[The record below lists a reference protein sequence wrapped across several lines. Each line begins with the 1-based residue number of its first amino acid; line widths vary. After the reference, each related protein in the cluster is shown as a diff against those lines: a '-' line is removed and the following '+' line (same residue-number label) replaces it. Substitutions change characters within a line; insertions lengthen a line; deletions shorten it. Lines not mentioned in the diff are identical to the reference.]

1 MAGPLFSQQW
11 HRVAELRLRLRQH
24 TSLHRHEYRGEPWY
38 VLYDNITG
46 QVHRF
51 TPEAY
56 QIIGRLDGRRTLGE
70 IWEQVSHSLGD
81 AMPTQHELV
90 QLIGRLHGA
99 NVLAGDGEVD
109 VDELARRQ
117 TRQRRSKWLQM
128 LRSPLGIRIPLLDPE
143 RFVAAT
149 YPLVRPL
156 ISPIGALLWLITVA
170 AALVLAAMHWSSL
183 TDNLAD
189 RVLSVGNI
197 LLLALIYPLIKAIH
211 ELGHAW
217 TTKDAG
223 GEVHEIGI
231 MLLVFFPVPYVD
243 ASAAAACPDKSRRM
257 LVGAAGILV
266 EVFLAALAMFVWAMA
281 EPGMLR
287 ALAFNVMLIAG
298 VSTLLFNGNPLLRF
312 DAYYVLADYLEIPNL
327 FNRANQQVTYLVK
340 RYLLGRREVTSQAES
355 RRESAWLVVYALASF
370 AYRLV
375 IMVFIAVFVAT
386 RYLFVGI
393 LLALW
398 SISMTL
404 LLPLLK
410 MLKTMMADDALEG
423 SRGKAWG
430 WLLAALTAVGVA
442 LFAVPAPYATNVHGV
457 VDTATPN
464 QLRLGASGELI
475 ARHVDNGAEVQRGER
490 LMELAA
496 PELSTEVALLEAQ
509 RRETR
514 EQLTASVGDAGELAI
529 LRETLALVERQLEDA
544 EQRVEATRVVSPRD
558 GLLLMPEGEPPLG
571 MHLERGAEVGVVARP
586 EDLRIRAL
594 LPTHRAET
602 VRDDAETVS
611 LRLPG
616 SAETLASRLQWV
628 SPSSTFEVPSEV
640 LTRDGGGQVALD
652 PQAEQPLTAFRRHYL
667 ADFSADALVEHVA
680 MPSLGSR
687 VHVRIE
693 HPAEPL
699 GYRLWRGLRR
709 AFLRLFDV

>member
-1 MAGPLFSQQW
+1 MAGPLFSQHW

-24 TSLHRHEYRGEPWY
+24 TTLHRHEYRGEPWY

-56 QIIGRLDGRRTLGE
+56 QIIGRLDGQRTLRD

-81 AMPTQHELV
+81 AMPTQTELV
-90 QLIGRLHGA
+90 QLVGRLHSA
-99 NVLAGDGEVD
+99 NVLAGDGD
-109 VDELARRQ
+109 VDIDELSRRQ
-117 TRQRRSKWLQM
+117 TRQRRNKWLQM
-128 LRSPLGIRIPLLDPE
+128 MRSPLGIRIPLLDPE

-149 YPLVRPL
+149 YPLVKPL
-156 ISPIGALLWLITVA
+156 ISPLGALLWLVTVA
-170 AALVLAAMHWSSL
+170 TALVLAGLHWSAL
-183 TDNLAD
+183 TENLAD
-189 RVLSVGNI
+189 RVLSAGN
-197 LLLALIYPLIKAIH
+197 LFMLALIYPLIKAIH

-266 EVFLAALAMFVWAMA
+266 EVFLAALAMFIWAMA

-340 RYLLGRREVTSQAES
+340 RYLLGRREVTSHAET
-355 RRESAWLVVYALASF
+355 RRESAWLVSYALASF

-375 IMVFIAVFVAT
+375 IMIFIAVFVAT

-393 LLALW
+393 ILAIW

-410 MLKTMMADDALEG
+410 MLKAMIADDSLDGA
-423 SRGKAWG
+423 RGKAWG
-430 WLLAALTAVGVA
+430 WLLATLAGLAL
-442 LFAVPAPYATNVHGV
+442 LLLAVPMPYATNVHGV

-464 QLRLGASGELI
+464 QLRLGAGGELSV
-475 ARHVDNGAEVQRGER
+475 RHVDNGAEVRRGDV

-496 PELSTEVALLEAQ
+496 PELATEVALLEAQ
-509 RRETR
+509 RRETL

-529 LRETLALVERQLEDA
+529 LRETLSLVERQLDDA
-544 EQRVEATRVVSPRD
+544 EQRVKATRVVSPRN

-571 MHLERGAEVGVVARP
+571 MYFERGTEIGTLVRP

-602 VRDDAETVS
+602 VRRDAETVS

-616 SAETLASRLQWV
+616 GDEELVSRLQWV

-667 ADFSADALVEHVA
+667 ADFSAEALVDY
-680 MPSLGSR
+680 PSLLALGSR

-693 HPAEPL
+693 HPDEPP
-699 GYRLWRGLRR
+699 GYRLWRSLRR
-709 AFLRLFDV
+709 AFLRLFDL

>member
-1 MAGPLFSQQW
+1 MTSPLFSQHW

-24 TSLHRHEYRGEPWY
+24 TTLHRHEYRGEPWY

-56 QIIGRLDGRRTLGE
+56 QIIGRLDGQRTLHE

-90 QLIGRLHGA
+90 QLIGRLHSA

-128 LRSPLGIRIPLLDPE
+128 LRSPLGIRIPLVDPE
-143 RFVAAT
+143 RFVAAS

-156 ISPIGALLWLITVA
+156 ISPIGGLLWLATVA
-170 AALVLAAMHWSSL
+170 SALLLAAIHWSAL
-183 TDNLAD
+183 TENLAD
-189 RVLSVGNI
+189 RVLSVGN
-197 LLLALIYPLIKAIH
+197 LLLLVLIYPLIKVIH

-217 TTKDAG
+217 ATKDAG
-223 GEVHEIGI
+223 GEVHEVGI

-266 EVFLAALAMFVWAMA
+266 EVFLASLAMFVWVMA
-281 EPGMLR
+281 EPGILR
-287 ALAFNVMLIAG
+287 ALTFNVMLIAG

-312 DAYYVLADYLEIPNL
+312 DAYYVMADYLEIPNL
-327 FNRANQQVTYLVK
+327 FNRANQQVSYLVK
-340 RYLLGRREVTSQAES
+340 RYLLGRREVTSQAET
-355 RRESAWLVVYALASF
+355 RRESFWLVSYALASF

-393 LLALW
+393 ILAIW

-404 LLPLLK
+404 LLPLIK
-410 MLKTMMADDALEG
+410 MLKTMIADDALEG
-423 SRGKAWG
+423 SRGKAWS
-430 WLLAALTAVGVA
+430 WLLITLAGLA
-442 LFAVPAPYATNVHGV
+442 LFLFMVPAPYATNVHGV
-457 VDTATPN
+457 VDTAAPN
-464 QLRLGASGELI
+464 QLRLGASGELRV
-475 ARHVDNGAEVQRGER
+475 RHADNGIEVRRGET
-490 LMELAA
+490 LMELSA
-496 PELSTEVALLEAQ
+496 PELGTEVALLKAQ
-509 RRETR
+509 RRETLER
-514 EQLTASVGDAGELAI
+514 LTANVGDAGELAI

-571 MHLERGAEVGVVARP
+571 MYLERGAEVGAVVRP

-602 VRDDAETVS
+602 VRSDATSVA

-616 SAETLASRLQWV
+616 SDATLASHLQWV
-628 SPSSTFEVPSEV
+628 SPRSTFEIPSEI
-640 LTRDGGGQVALD
+640 LTRDGGGQVALN

-667 ADFSADALVEHVA
+667 ADFSAEALVDNA
-680 MPSLGSR
+680 SMLQLGSR

-693 HPAEPL
+693 HPSEPL
-699 GYRLWRGLRR
+699 GYRLWRSLRR

>member
-11 HRVAELRLRLRQH
+11 HRVADLRLRLRQH

-56 QIIGRLDGRRTLGE
+56 QIIGRLDGHRTLRD

-109 VDELARRQ
+109 IDELARRQ
-117 TRQRRSKWLQM
+117 TRQRRNKWLQM
-128 LRSPLGIRIPLLDPE
+128 VRSPLGIRIPLFDPE
-143 RFVAAT
+143 RLVAAT

-156 ISPIGALLWLITVA
+156 ISPLGGVLWLITVA
-170 AALVLAAMHWSSL
+170 AALLLAAMHWSAL

-189 RVLSVGNI
+189 RVLSAGNL

-355 RRESAWLVVYALASF
+355 RRESAWLVSYALASF

-393 LLALW
+393 LLAIW

-410 MLKTMMADDALEG
+410 MFKTMIADDALEG

-430 WLLAALTAVGVA
+430 WLLTALTTLAVL
-442 LFAVPAPYATNVHGV
+442 LFAVPVPYATNVHGV

-464 QLRLGASGELI
+464 QLRLGASGELSV
-475 ARHVDNGAEVQRGER
+475 RHVDNGDEVQRGER

-496 PELSTEVALLEAQ
+496 PELRTEVALLEAQ
-509 RRETR
+509 RRETL

-529 LRETLALVERQLEDA
+529 LRETLALVERQLDDA
-544 EQRVEATRVVSPRD
+544 EQRVDATRVVSPRD

-571 MHLERGAEVGVVARP
+571 TYLERGAEVGAVVRP

-602 VRDDAETVS
+602 VRRDAESVA

-616 SAETLASRLQWV
+616 SDEVLASRLQWV
-628 SPSSTFEVPSEV
+628 SPSSSYDVPSEV
-640 LTRDGGGQVALD
+640 LTHDGGGQVALD

-667 ADFSADALVEHVA
+667 ADFSAATLVEHVA